1 MQKKY
6 DSKVTIETI
15 LTVSTKLFLEKGFD
29 KTSMRDIAEA
39 ANVSKGAIY
48 HHFKSKD
55 GVINA
60 VTKRQTEA
68 TKETMKLLL
77 SQTSSLSGKEQLSL
91 ILEKTIENQ
100 EIHYLDDAMV
110 PKMKSAEFVISYM
123 KDCVNNDAPFLSKI
137 IQKGIDDGSI
147 VTKYPDECAEIFL
160 LLLNVWCDPAVFTCD
175 EEKLLTR
182 LNFLQTLMASLGI
195 DVLNNTL
202 IEKFMNLL
210 HRLYFKEGNNET

>member
-55 GVINA
+55 DVINA

-68 TKETMKLLL
+68 TKET
-77 SQTSSLSGKEQLSL
+77 
-91 ILEKTIENQ
+91 N
-100 EIHYLDDAMV
+100 
-110 PKMKSAEFVISYM
+110 
-123 KDCVNNDAPFLSKI
+123 
-137 IQKGIDDGSI
+137 
-147 VTKYPDECAEIFL
+147 
-160 LLLNVWCDPAVFTCD
+160 
-175 EEKLLTR
+175 TR
-182 LNFLQTLMASLGI
+182 
-195 DVLNNTL
+195 
-202 IEKFMNLL
+202 
-210 HRLYFKEGNNET
+210 

>member
-55 GVINA
+55 DVINA

-68 TKETMKLLL
+68 TKGTMKLLL

-100 EIHYLDDAMV
+100 EI
-110 PKMKSAEFVISYM
+110 I
-123 KDCVNNDAPFLSKI
+123 
-137 IQKGIDDGSI
+137 
-147 VTKYPDECAEIFL
+147 
-160 LLLNVWCDPAVFTCD
+160 
-175 EEKLLTR
+175 
-182 LNFLQTLMASLGI
+182 
-195 DVLNNTL
+195 
-202 IEKFMNLL
+202 
-210 HRLYFKEGNNET
+210 